1 MRIRRIDDAIKRC
14 MRHLS
19 TVQTVDKE
27 VENLLAQSLLILIC
41 AEFERKFRELIRERC
56 SSVSDGSI
64 SKYIESHIARAPRGL
79 KLSDVSGTLAQFGST
94 HKEEFDRQRG
104 EDRQAE
110 DMYSSIVSNRH
121 RVAHGEGSNATLEE
135 VKQYYERGH
144 EVLDYFRDALFWE
157 SNQ

>member
-1 MRIRRIDDAIKRC
+1 MRIRRIDDAINRC
-14 MRHLS
+14 VRHLS
-19 TVQTVDKE
+19 TAQAIDKE
-27 VENLLAQSLLILIC
+27 VESLLAQSLLILIC

-56 SSVSDGSI
+56 SSISDGSI
-64 SKYIESHIARAPRGL
+64 GRYIDSHIARAPRGL

-104 EDRQAE
+104 ENRQAE

-121 RVAHGEGSNATLEE
+121 RVAHGDGSNATLEE

-144 EVLDYFRDALFWE
+144 EVLDYFKDALFG
-157 SNQ
+157 NPKQ